1 MQYIKIMELNLSF
14 FILIIWIQCLDYYVC
29 LHF

>member
-1 MQYIKIMELNLSF
+1 MHYISIMELNLSF
-14 FILIIWIQCLDYYVC
+14 FILFILIQCLDYYVC